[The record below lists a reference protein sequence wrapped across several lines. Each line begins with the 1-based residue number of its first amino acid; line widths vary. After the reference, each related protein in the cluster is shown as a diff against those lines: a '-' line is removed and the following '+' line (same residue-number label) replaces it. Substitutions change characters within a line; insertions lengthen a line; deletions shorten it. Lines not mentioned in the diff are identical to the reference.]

1 MPHHITLDHISYA
14 HPGEPPLFTDL
25 SAVFSAPLTGLIGD
39 NGAGKTT
46 LFNIPGVAY
55 GVVKAGGIFA
65 RFQRIK
71 RLQYFC
77 NSKNIGKMLMPTQ
90 P

>member
-1 MPHHITLDHISYA
+1 M
-14 HPGEPPLFTDL
+14 F
-25 SAVFSAPLTGLIGD
+25 
-39 NGAGKTT
+39 GKGYEGTF
-46 LFNIPGVAY
+46 FNIPGVAY

-71 RLQYFC
+71 HLQYFC
-77 NSKNIGKMLMPTQ
+77 NSKNISKMLMPTQ

>member
-1 MPHHITLDHISYA
+1 MFGKGY
-14 HPGEPPLFTDL
+14 E
-25 SAVFSAPLTGLIGD
+25 
-39 NGAGKTT
+39 GAF
-46 LFNIPGVAY
+46 FNIPGVAY

-77 NSKNIGKMLMPTQ
+77 NSKNIGKMQ
-90 P
+90 IGRASCRERV

>member
-39 NGAGKTT
+39 NGTGENYP
-46 LFNIPGVAY
+46 LQAY
-55 GVVKAGGIFA
+55 SWRDKA
-65 RFQRIK
+65 
-71 RLQYFC
+71 
-77 NSKNIGKMLMPTQ
+77 
-90 P
+90 